1 MKLLNIVILS
11 TYAIAAFAAFD
22 GQGKHD
28 DGRFLS
34 GSVKG
39 RKACADGEFNLLEP
53 DPADATIP
61 KGYDVSTELITN
73 CMSCTNGVT
82 TFKAVYAAQ
91 ASGFAYAPLN
101 RKECCYNEDLAPCRE
116 MLQAYQE
123 GCNRGGTAGGNRP
136 YKDAGAAG
144 TCAS

>member
-11 TYAIAAFAAFD
+11 TYIAITLAAFD
-22 GQGKHD
+22 GLGKHD

-39 RKACADGEFNLLEP
+39 RKACDDGKFNALEAKS
-53 DPADATIP
+53 DGSIE
-61 KGYDVSTELITN
+61 GYDDTTELITN
-73 CMSCTNGVT
+73 CKGCSVTFFTNIYG
-82 TFKAVYAAQ
+82 AQ
-91 ASGFAYAPLN
+91 ASGFQHAAFN

-123 GCNRGGTAGGNRP
+123 GCNSGGTLGSNRP
-136 YKDAGAAG
+136 LKDDGIAGA
-144 TCAS
+144 CAA

>member
-11 TYAIAAFAAFD
+11 TYAIAAFVSFV

-39 RKACADGEFNLLEP
+39 RKACADGEFNLLEL
-53 DPADATIP
+53 DGTGP
-61 KGYDVSTELITN
+61 KNYDDTTELITN
-73 CMSCTNGVT
+73 CVPCSNGG
-82 TFKAVYAAQ
+82 TFKAIYAAQ

-123 GCNRGGTAGGNRP
+123 GCNSGGDKGDKRP
-136 YKDAGAAG
+136 YTDDENAG
-144 TCAS
+144 TCPT